1 MRLTLKAFARSL
13 QAKHFCGTRGQMPLA
28 CEGEAPHLMQKDNVQ
43 WMTGSHW
50 LTSMIGLDGES

>member
-43 WMTGSHW
+43 
-50 LTSMIGLDGES
+50 